1 MHAPVSQ
8 QLTAFALSILLG
20 LSAGVLYDLLRP
32 FRLRFPRLT
41 PLLDTAYCLLVSG
54 AGFLFLLRRSG
65 GELRGFLILGAV
77 GGAVLFFCA
86 FSQLLRP
93 VWAFWADTVVLLGR
107 LAVFPLAWLRQFW
120 KKTRRWA
127 KNIFYFAGKCYT
139 IHGISKHTR
148 KEAVKVAT
156 KKPASKPARAGLLT
170 KLLIVVLLAA
180 LGWQLY
186 DLRQQVES
194 AQKER
199 DRYAQQVAAKTEEN
213 DALSADIAEGM
224 TPEKVEEIA
233 REQLGLVTP
242 GEYVFYDISN

>member
-1 MHAPVSQ
+1 M
-8 QLTAFALSILLG
+8 
-20 LSAGVLYDLLRP
+20 
-32 FRLRFPRLT
+32 
-41 PLLDTAYCLLVSG
+41 
-54 AGFLFLLRRSG
+54 
-65 GELRGFLILGAV
+65 
-77 GGAVLFFCA
+77 
-86 FSQLLRP
+86 
-93 VWAFWADTVVLLGR
+93 
-107 LAVFPLAWLRQFW
+107 
-120 KKTRRWA
+120 
-127 KNIFYFAGKCYT
+127 
-139 IHGISKHTR
+139 
-148 KEAVKVAT
+148 
-156 KKPASKPARAGLLT
+156 
-170 KLLIVVLLAA
+170 VLLAA

>member
-1 MHAPVSQ
+1 MHVPVSQ
-8 QLTAFALSILLG
+8 QLPAFGMSILLG

-32 FRLRFPRLT
+32 FRARFPRVT
-41 PLLDTAYCLLVSG
+41 TLLDAAYCLLVSS
-54 AGFLFLLRRSG
+54 AAFLFLLRRG
-65 GELRGFLILGAV
+65 NGELRGFFVLGAV

-86 FSQLLRP
+86 FSRPLRP
-93 VWAFWADTVVLLGR
+93 VWAFWADTLFLLAHLTVLPVR
-107 LAVFPLAWLRQFW
+107 WLRQFC
-120 KKTRRWA
+120 KKTRRQA
-127 KNIFYFAGKCYT
+127 KNIFYFAKKCYT
-139 IHGISKHTR
+139 ISKISKHTR

-156 KKPASKPARAGLLT
+156 KKPTPKPARAGLLT

-186 DLRQQVES
+186 DLRQQVQA
-194 AQKER
+194 AQTER

-213 DALSADIAEGM
+213 DALSADISEGM

-233 REQLGLVTP
+233 RDQLGLVTP